1 MKLAVVTRA
10 GMDANPM
17 TLGKIVELIAVAG
30 VVWLLL
36 DGAAMFLGRGAAW
49 AIGIMILTGVAF
61 LFFRRR

>member
-1 MKLAVVTRA
+1 
-10 GMDANPM
+10 MDANPM

-49 AIGIMILTGVAF
+49 ATGITLLTGVAF
-61 LFFRRR
+61 LIFRRR